1 MRHTLAATIV
11 LLGLGLDP
19 ASTLAQDASRPP
31 LPADLVW
38 TSPSKDAAGSMPLGN
53 GVLGANV
60 WVEEGNALVVLLSRT
75 DTWSE
80 ANRLLKVG
88 RLHVRF
94 EPDPFAAGTPF
105 VQRLVVSRGAIEIEA
120 GAEADRMHLRIFVD
134 ADSPILR
141 IVGTSRVP
149 RTIHV
154 ENTGWRTESRVLRG
168 DELPSSWTMRDA
180 PASIE
185 VAESADVPWTF
196 AAGEDDRIGW
206 SHRNE
211 SSIVPLT
218 LRHQALDA
226 VADAAFDPLLH
237 RTFGALVSATDCVRR
252 DASTLVSNRPLTEF
266 SVRVATHCA
275 QTPDLASWQAA
286 VRGALEHAPADAA
299 ARDEAGAAWDAF
311 WQRSW
316 IRTGTTRHPDA
327 RVSLEDAYALQRF
340 VTACAGKGESPIK
353 FNGSIFTVEPKL
365 SGGPDL
371 NPDWRRWG
379 GDFWWQNTR
388 LPYHAMLAAGDFD
401 SMDPLFAMYER
412 ALPLCRARAR
422 LYHDVDG
429 AYFPETMTT
438 FGTYSNGDYGWDR
451 TGHAA
456 SDVLCPYWQWAWNQG
471 PELVA
476 LMLDHFDYTQDDAFL
491 RERVLPLAREV
502 LAYFDSR
509 FERDARGVL
518 RITPTQALETHWHGV
533 VNDLPTVAGLR
544 AITARLLAL
553 PESTLAAT
561 DRTRWTALAAS
572 LPALPVRDV
581 DGAPRLV
588 GAELFD
594 PSRQNCESPEL
605 CAVFPFRLATLR
617 TPLLDAARSAYAAR
631 VDRFEH
637 GWPQD
642 GQNAALLGLV
652 DEARRIVLAKTTNG
666 HPAHRFPIVWG
677 PNFDWLPDQCH
688 GGNLMH
694 TLQLMLLQ
702 CEGDTITLLPAWPH
716 EWDVAFKLA
725 APRRT
730 TVDLEW
736 KGGKLVRLVV
746 EPASRRADVL
756 LPTDLR

>member
-1 MRHTLAATIV
+1 AHQ
-11 LLGLGLDP
+11 GL
-19 ASTLAQDASRPP
+19 
-31 LPADLVW
+31 
-38 TSPSKDAAGSMPLGN
+38 
-53 GVLGANV
+53 
-60 WVEEGNALVVLLSRT
+60 
-75 DTWSE
+75 
-80 ANRLLKVG
+80 
-88 RLHVRF
+88 
-94 EPDPFAAGTPF
+94 
-105 VQRLVVSRGAIEIEA
+105 
-120 GAEADRMHLRIFVD
+120 
-134 ADSPILR
+134 
-141 IVGTSRVP
+141 
-149 RTIHV
+149 
-154 ENTGWRTESRVLRG
+154 ESV
-168 DELPSSWTMRDA
+168 
-180 PASIE
+180 
-185 VAESADVPWTF
+185 ADVT
-196 AAGEDDRIGW
+196 I
-206 SHRNE
+206 
-211 SSIVPLT
+211 
-218 LRHQALDA
+218 
-226 VADAAFDPLLH
+226 DPLLH
-237 RTFGALVSATDCVRR
+237 RTFGALVSAADCARR
-252 DASTLVSNRPLTEF
+252 DASTLVSTEPLTIF

-275 QTPDLASWQAA
+275 QTSDLASWQAA
-286 VRGALEHAPADAA
+286 ARAQLERAPADTI
-299 ARDEAGAAWDAF
+299 ARDAAQTAWDAF
-311 WQRSW
+311 WRRSW
-316 IRTGTTRHPDA
+316 IRTGTIRHPDA
-327 RVSLEDAYALQRF
+327 RVSLEDAYALTRF
-340 VTACAGKGESPIK
+340 VVACGGRGAFPIK
-353 FNGSIFTVEPKL
+353 FNGSIFTVEPKP

-401 SMDPLFAMYER
+401 SMDPLFALYER

-422 LYHDVDG
+422 AYHGSGHTVDG
-429 AYFPETMTT
+429 AYFPETMTS

-476 LMLDHFDYTQDDAFL
+476 LMLDHFDYTQDDAFA
-491 RERVLPLAREV
+491 RERIVPMARDV
-502 LAYFDSR
+502 IAYFDSR
-509 FERDARGVL
+509 FPRDDDGVL

-544 AITARLLAL
+544 AITARLTAL
-553 PESTLAAT
+553 PGSIVAAA
-561 DRTRWTALAAS
+561 DREHWTKFAKS
-572 LPALPVRDV
+572 LPPLPVREI

-588 GAELFD
+588 AAEQFD
-594 PSRQNCESPEL
+594 PSRQNCEAPEL
-605 CAVFPFRLATLR
+605 YAVFPFRLATSR

-688 GGNLMH
+688 GANLMH

-702 CEGDTITLLPAWPH
+702 CEGEAIALLPAWPR

-730 TVDLEW
+730 TVEAEL

-746 EPASRRADVL
+746 EPESRLRDVVV
-756 LPTDLR
+756 PTDLR